1 MIEVV
6 IVNYRTAELTIDCL
20 ASLEVERDSTKPL
33 RVVVTDNASPD
44 DSVDVIA
51 RAIDANGWGDWVTL
65 MPLERNGGFAY
76 GNNRAIET
84 IDLDDTDYIVLLN
97 PDTIVRAGAMVR
109 LVAFMDD
116 QAEAGVAGS
125 RLENRD
131 GTPQNSAFRFHSIW
145 SELEAGAKTG
155 PISRLLGRWRVPMGV
170 RDEPH
175 EADWVAGACMIIRPE
190 VIRQVGLMDERYFM
204 YFEEVDYC
212 RRVKE
217 AGWSVWYV
225 PEARVVHLVGKSS
238 GIGDADVGR
247 RRKPAY
253 WFASRQWYFRKN
265 HGRFGAVMVNAARL
279 VGQGIWA
286 ISRRLRGQRECDPP
300 RFVRDLLSHAWR
312 DPGGR
317 PSDP

>member
-1 MIEVV
+1 MLSIA
-6 IVNYRTAELTIDCL
+6 IVNYRTAGLTMDCL
-20 ASLEVERDSTKPL
+20 ASLADERRGFADF
-33 RVVVTDNASPD
+33 VVTVTDNASPD
-44 DSVDVIA
+44 DSVEA
-51 RAIDANGWGDWVTL
+51 MSRAIDANGWGDWVTL

-97 PDTIVRAGAMVR
+97 PDTIVRAGAMER

-116 QAEAGVAGS
+116 HPEAGVAGS
-125 RLENRD
+125 RLEHRD
-131 GTPQNSAFRFHSIW
+131 GTPQNSAFRFHSAW

-155 PISRLLGRWRVPMGV
+155 PISRLLGQWRVPMGV

-212 RRVKE
+212 KRVK
-217 AGWSVWYV
+217 AADWSVWYV

-238 GIGDADVGR
+238 GIGDTDVGR

-265 HGRFGAVMVNAARL
+265 HGWFGAVMANAARL

-312 DPGGR
+312 DTDGR
-317 PSDP
+317 PSNP